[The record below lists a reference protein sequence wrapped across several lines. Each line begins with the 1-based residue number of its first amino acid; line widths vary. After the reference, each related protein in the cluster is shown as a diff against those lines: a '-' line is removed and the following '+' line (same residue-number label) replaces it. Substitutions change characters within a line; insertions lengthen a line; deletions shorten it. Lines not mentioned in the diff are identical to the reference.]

1 MSIASI
7 ELDERRRYGRVTPVE
22 KIRGLAGSAIV
33 YVVDISLTGLRVAH
47 KDPLPE
53 TGETCVVTFPW
64 EGRRLTM
71 RCEVRR
77 TFVAKA
83 ASSSFEKTLYH
94 TGLMIVSK
102 DDIAERTLRQII
114 ESCIERALDEQRA
127 NARGIP
133 AIAAQSFQ
141 TGKGEN
147 LVRCEL
153 RGAQWLRTPTRD
165 SHQPE
170 NGFTVSADEAPDKID
185 MLCRAYASGD
195 ADGRKLIRTFAALS
209 ISKAEGIPT
218 RRYAP

>member
-1 MSIASI
+1 M
-7 ELDERRRYGRVTPVE
+7 ELDDRRRYGRVTPVE
-22 KIRGLAGSAIV
+22 KIRGLAAQAIV

-53 TGETCVVTFPW
+53 VGETCVVTFPW

-77 TFVAKA
+77 TIVAKA
-83 ASSSFEKTLYH
+83 ATSTFEKTLYH
-94 TGLMIVSK
+94 TGLLIVSK
-102 DDIAERTLRQII
+102 DDFADRTLREII
-114 ESCIERALDEQRA
+114 ESCVERAMDEQRA

-133 AIAAQSFQ
+133 AIAAQSVQ

-147 LVRCEL
+147 LIRCEL
-153 RGAQWLRTPTRD
+153 RGGQWLRTPTRD
-165 SHQPE
+165 ANQPE
-170 NGFTVSADEAPDKID
+170 HGFTVSADETPDKID

-195 ADGRKLIRTFAALS
+195 VDGRKLIRTFAALS

>member
-1 MSIASI
+1 MSIASL
-7 ELDERRRYGRVTPVE
+7 ELDERRRYGRVVPVE

-33 YVVDISLTGLRVAH
+33 YVVDLSLTGLRVAH

-53 TGETCVVTFPW
+53 VGETCVVTFTW
-64 EGRRLTM
+64 EGRRVTM

-77 TFVAKA
+77 TIVAKKA
-83 ASSSFEKTLYH
+83 VSAFEKTLYH
-94 TGLMIVSK
+94 TGLAIASK
-102 DDIAERTLRQII
+102 DPIADRSLREII
-114 ESCIERALDEQRA
+114 ESCVERAMDEQRA
-127 NARGIP
+127 NAHGIP

-153 RGAQWLRTPTRD
+153 RGQQWVRTPTRD
-165 SHQPE
+165 ATQPD
-170 NGFTVSADEAPDKID
+170 NGFTVSADETPDKID
-185 MLCRAYASGD
+185 MLCRAYATGD

-209 ISKAEGIPT
+209 ISKSEGIPT